1 MKSNCFGV
9 NGEKSNGS
17 KIVSTLTV
25 SGDYGCLD
33 SDKTVLLGY
42 IPNNK
47 AL

>member
-9 NGEKSNGS
+9 KGEKSNGS
-17 KIVSTLTV
+17 KIVSTFTV
-25 SGDYGCLD
+25 SGVYVCLG

-42 IPNNK
+42 IPYNK